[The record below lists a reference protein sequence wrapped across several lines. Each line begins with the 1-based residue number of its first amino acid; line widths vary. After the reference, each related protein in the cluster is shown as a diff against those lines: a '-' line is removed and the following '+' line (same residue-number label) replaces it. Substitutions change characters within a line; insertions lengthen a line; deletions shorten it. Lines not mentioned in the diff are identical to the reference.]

1 MKINIKKIFS
11 KNEGKHRI
19 YHLSEFLIEKIFLT
33 YLVIF
38 VLITSLQLI
47 IEYKSEQHSV
57 KKILNT
63 IVESNLQEINMA
75 IFSENKILLNHTLEQ
90 ISNKNEIT
98 QIIFI
103 DKNHQK
109 QFEWNTQNLENSS
122 TDIVIKKKLTYNKT
136 PLGTLTVSSSNSIII
151 DKLIKIYKQILVTNL
166 IIFISLVIMVYIFSK
181 KFLVK
186 PLINFSDE
194 LKRLSS
200 QDVMPMV
207 SLDEM
212 EVDEIH
218 SLKNTANIFIQEIF
232 VLKESYK
239 LLIDDL
245 MEKYEQTVKQNQDL
259 EEEVKYKDKEIIQKE
274 YKFQSIFEQSNVPIA
289 IADLDG
295 NIIECNK
302 SYCKFLEY
310 RSEKELIGLN
320 FSDLTHPEDVTPQ
333 KLALKEL
340 FTGNALNKRM
350 EKRYLTK
357 NNNILWADVTFTEI
371 FNEKNEIINFVIIL
385 VDITKRKK
393 YETELE
399 KLYNLALDANALTG
413 LPGNNTIRKHI
424 EDILDKKENY
434 CVLYA
439 DLDHFKPYNDNY
451 GFAMGDKVIKHSAN
465 IFDYIAK
472 ELDLESFFLGH
483 IGGDDFVIL
492 IPSNRIKEYTE
503 LVLSD
508 FEKSIQSFYS
518 QDDYE
523 SGYIHAHDRHG
534 NLQKFP
540 FVSLSIAGI
549 DLSKHQYSSY
559 LEVNDALSI
568 AKKYAKKIEGN
579 SFYIEKIP
587 NV

>member
-1 MKINIKKIFS
+1 MKINIKNIFL
-11 KNEGKHRI
+11 KNNENHKI
-19 YHLSEFLIEKIFLT
+19 YHLSEFLIKKIFLI
-33 YLVIF
+33 YLIIF
-38 VLITSLQLI
+38 IIMTSLQLI
-47 IEYKSEQHSV
+47 LEYKSEQNSV
-57 KKILNT
+57 KKILN
-63 IVESNLQEINMA
+63 ILIDSNIQDINKA
-75 IFSENKILLNHTLEQ
+75 IFSKNNLLLNHTLEQ
-90 ISNKNEIT
+90 ISNKNEVTRIT
-98 QIIFI
+98 YT
-103 DKNHQK
+103 DKNNKK
-109 QFEWNTQNLENSS
+109 QYNWEQTNIKESS
-122 TDIVIKKKLTYNKT
+122 ADIIITRKLAYNKI
-136 PLGTLTVSSSNSIII
+136 PLGIITISSSNSIII
-151 DKLIKIYKQILVTNL
+151 NKLINIYVKIFLTNL
-166 IIFISLVIMVYIFSK
+166 IIFISLVIMIYIFSK

-186 PLINFSDE
+186 PLVNFSDE

-218 SLKNTANIFIQEIF
+218 NLKNTANIFIQEIF

-245 MEKYEQTVKQNQDL
+245 MEKYEETLKQNQNL
-259 EEEVKYKDKEIIQKE
+259 ENEVKYKDKEIIQKE

-289 IADLDG
+289 IADLNG
-295 NIIECNK
+295 NIVECNK

-310 RSEKELIGLN
+310 NAEKELIGVN
-320 FSDLTHPEDVTPQ
+320 FSDLTHPEDISTQ

-340 FTGNALNKRM
+340 FKGNALNKRM

-371 FNEKNEIINFVIIL
+371 FNEKNEVINFVIIL

-393 YETELE
+393 YENELE

-424 EDILDKKENY
+424 EDILEKKENY

-451 GFAMGDKVIKHSAN
+451 GFAMGDRVIKHSAN

-472 ELDLESFFLGH
+472 ELNLSSFFLGH

-492 IPSNRIKEYTE
+492 IPSDRIKEYTE

-508 FEKSIQSFYS
+508 FERSIQSFYS
-518 QDDYE
+518 QEDYE
-523 SGYIHAHDRHG
+523 AGYIHAHDRHG
-534 NLQKFP
+534 NLQEFP
-540 FVSLSIAGI
+540 FISLSIAGV
-549 DLSKHQYSSY
+549 DLSEHQHSSY
-559 LEVNDALSI
+559 LEINDALSM

-587 NV
+587 ND

>member
-310 RSEKELIGLN
+310 RSEKELIGIN

-508 FEKSIQSFYS
+508 FERSIQSFYS

>member
-1 MKINIKKIFS
+1 MVNIKNIL
-11 KNEGKHRI
+11 KNNKNKHRI

-38 VLITSLQLI
+38 VVITSLQLL
-47 IEYKSEQHSV
+47 IEYKSERNNV
-57 KKILNT
+57 KNTLNT
-63 IVESNLQEINMA
+63 FIDSNLPEINKA
-75 IFSENKILLNHTLEQ
+75 IFSNDELLLNHTLKQ
-90 ISNKNEIT
+90 ISNKSEVT
-98 QIIFI
+98 QVTLI
-103 DKNHQK
+103 DTNNKK
-109 QFEWNTQNLENSS
+109 QFNWKLENLKSS
-122 TDIVIKKKLTYNKT
+122 SADIVVRKNLVYSQISLGKLI
-136 PLGTLTVSSSNSIII
+136 VSSSNSIII
-151 DKLIKIYKQILVTNL
+151 GKLIDIYAKILFTNL

-186 PLINFSDE
+186 PLVNFSNE
-194 LKRLSS
+194 LKKLSS

-207 SLDEM
+207 SLDDM

-245 MEKYEQTVKQNQDL
+245 MEKYEQTIKQNQTL

-289 IADLDG
+289 ISDLDG

-310 RSEKELIGLN
+310 DNEDELKGVN
-320 FSDLTHPEDVTPQ
+320 FSKLTHPDDIIPQ
-333 KLALKEL
+333 KKALTEL
-340 FTGNALNKRM
+340 IMGNALNKRM
-350 EKRYLTK
+350 EKRYLSK
-357 NNNILWADVTFTEI
+357 NNTILWADLTFTEI
-371 FNEKNEIINFVIIL
+371 FNENNEIINFVAIL
-385 VDITKRKK
+385 VDITKKKK
-393 YETELE
+393 YEAELE

-424 EDILDKKENY
+424 EDILDKNENY

-439 DLDHFKPYNDNY
+439 DLDHFKAYNDNY
-451 GFAMGDKVIKHSAN
+451 GFAMGDNVIKHSAN
-465 IFDYIAK
+465 IFDYAAK
-472 ELDLESFFLGH
+472 ELKLESFFLGH

-492 IPSNRIKEYTE
+492 IPSNDIEKYSN

-508 FEKSIQSFYS
+508 FENSIKSFYN
-518 QDDYE
+518 QEDYE
-523 SGYIHAHDRHG
+523 LGYIKSHDRKG
-534 NLQKFP
+534 NLQNFP
-540 FVSLSIAGI
+540 FITLSIAGV
-549 DLSKHQYSSY
+549 DLSQHKYTSY
-559 LEVNDALSI
+559 LQINDALSI

-579 SFYIEKIP
+579 SLYIEK
-587 NV
+587 NT